1 MRILWVSN
9 DGTGVVV
16 LIIIIVIFVLIF
28 AALFMLNLF
37 SAKIRLTFYVDG
49 QDVKK
54 YYVKVN
60 QNIEIPEELN
70 MFTWYEDEE
79 CTRQVAKIV
88 VDENG
93 NSPKTKYL
101 PYKTY
106 YAIETKNNASTKPN
120 INKYV
125 I

>member
-60 QNIEIPEELN
+60 QNIEIPSISLASKKKIKAIN
-70 MFTWYEDEE
+70 TFFDFSITNTNILYIFT
-79 CTRQVAKIV
+79 
-88 VDENG
+88 
-93 NSPKTKYL
+93 
-101 PYKTY
+101 
-106 YAIETKNNASTKPN
+106 
-120 INKYV
+120 
-125 I
+125 

>member
-54 YYVKVN
+54 
-60 QNIEIPEELN
+60 
-70 MFTWYEDEE
+70 
-79 CTRQVAKIV
+79 
-88 VDENG
+88 
-93 NSPKTKYL
+93 
-101 PYKTY
+101 
-106 YAIETKNNASTKPN
+106 
-120 INKYV
+120 
-125 I
+125 

>member
-60 QNIEIPEELN
+60 QNIEVPEELN

-79 CTRQVAKIV
+79 CTIKFTPHKMKFKEVNLYTKST
-88 VDENG
+88 G
-93 NSPKTKYL
+93 N
-101 PYKTY
+101 
-106 YAIETKNNASTKPN
+106 N
-120 INKYV
+120 
-125 I
+125 